1 MNKLLAKKIIMS
13 VFAGAVLFSNSSV
26 WAADIILKPAGS
38 DVGKFEGSY
47 VELKACTD
55 WSYKIWDDIYV
66 VYYKDGCTNNELTFG
81 AGLQG
86 TVLKA
91 EIYGGNTSVGDVKGN
106 KVTINGGAFE
116 YSLYGGA
123 TYEGNVKN
131 NIVNVNNGSL
141 DTICGGGTYDG
152 EAKNNVVNI
161 NGGYIEYACG
171 GYGLGTG
178 SAINNVVNITGGTVE
193 TIEGGESEKEASHNV
208 VNMTGG
214 TVDSIIGGFSSDL
227 ASHNRVNISSGLVT
241 GYISGG
247 RGKVNSTNN
256 SVNISGNAVIN
267 SYSDIHGGYAYEGDS
282 YQNKINISG
291 GTFASNDE
299 KVNIFLEGGYA
310 YAGNAYENVVTI
322 TGGNFELD
330 IEGACAW
337 YGNVYDNTVNIN
349 GGTFAGEICGGYS
362 GHGDVYGNIVNLNGG
377 TFIGNIYGGYAYEGN
392 AYGNI
397 VNISGNAN
405 LKRASLYGSN
415 VADSVGNVLN
425 IGEGW
430 NGSVKTIQNFNRVNI
445 KKEAVVTV
453 TENMTLGNGA
463 ILNLADG
470 STYTD
475 KYAIKGNV
483 NVEADAKVN
492 LQIGNIELK
501 EETYNIA
508 TNYSGALEAWNL
520 DNYLMEAEKWTNDN
534 GFQVAVRVKDATKI
548 AKDIGLSQETASMIT
563 GVIARNESNNP
574 SSNDIAAG
582 KFVENIMNNSTS
594 KEVMRE
600 AINAAEKMAEAGGNS
615 ATAAN
620 IVNNVISATNQ
631 RLSLG
636 GNAQGGSKGGH
647 GVGLLEEDGSAVWA
661 QYVHGKDTV
670 KDMPSTAGASSYTG
684 QFNGIVMGADFKKV
698 GKFQSGI
705 AFNYGEGDT
714 NSFGS
719 SASTSSEYDFWGIG
733 YYGNVRNENINFIF
747 DINYGQTESDITQK
761 SSGGL
766 SEVDSKTKTWAAGVR
781 AEKLYQNDAVQ
792 IVPYAGLRYMTIDT
806 DDYAN
811 VTMGSRYKVN
821 RQNIWLLPLGVSIKE
836 EIVNAN
842 GWRVTPKIDLSYI
855 WAFGD
860 TESSMDVVFGSTEG
874 SKVGYAVMDDGSFL
888 GLVGV
893 EATMEDWTFGVSYS
907 YQKGD
912 HSESKKWFVDAKYSF

>member
-1 MNKLLAKKIIMS
+1 MDKLLVKKVIMS
-13 VFAGAVLFSNSSV
+13 VFAGAMLFGHSSV
-26 WAADIILKPAGS
+26 CAADIILKPAGS
-38 DVGKFEGSY
+38 DVDKFEGSY
-47 VELKACTD
+47 EELKTCAD
-55 WSYKIWDDIYV
+55 WSYKVWDDIYV
-66 VYYKDGCTNNELTFG
+66 VYYKDGCTNNELTFDV
-81 AGLQG
+81 GLQG
-86 TVLKA
+86 TVLTA
-91 EIYGGNTSVGDVKGN
+91 EIYGGYTSVGDVKGN

-131 NIVNVNNGSL
+131 NTVNVNNGSL

-178 SAINNVVNITGGTVE
+178 SASNNVVNITGGTVE

-256 SVNISGNAVIN
+256 SVNISGNAVIESN
-267 SYSDIHGGYAYEGDS
+267 SDIHGGYAYEGDS

-291 GTFASNDE
+291 GTFASKDE
-299 KVNIFLEGGYA
+299 TVNIFLEGGYV
-310 YAGNAYENVVTI
+310 YAGNSYENVVTI
-322 TGGNFELD
+322 NGGNFKLD

-349 GGTFAGEICGGYS
+349 DGTFAGEICGGYS
-362 GHGDVYGNIVNLNGG
+362 GHGDVYGNIVNINGG

-392 AYGNI
+392 AYDNI

-405 LKRASLYGSN
+405 LKGASLYGSN

-430 NGSVKTIQNFNRVNI
+430 NGSVKTIQNFNEINVGKDATITFTKFAN
-445 KKEAVVTV
+445 ECV
-453 TENMTLGNGA
+453 GNQ
-463 ILNLADG
+463 
-470 STYTD
+470 
-475 KYAIKGNV
+475 YAINGSV
-483 NVEADAKVN
+483 NVDTGAKVN
-492 LQIGNIELK
+492 LQIGSIELK
-501 EETYNIA
+501 EAIYNIA
-508 TNYSGALEAWNL
+508 TQYTGALEAWTL

-534 GFQVAVRVKDATKI
+534 GLQVAVRVKDAGKI
-548 AKDIGLSQETASMIT
+548 AEDIGLSQKTARMIAD
-563 GVIARNESNNP
+563 VITKNQSENL
-574 SSNDIAAG
+574 SSADVAAG
-582 KFVENIMNNSTS
+582 KFVENVMNNSTS
-594 KEVMRE
+594 KEVMQE

-620 IVNNVISATNQ
+620 IVNNVTSATNQ

-781 AEKLYQNDAVQ
+781 LEKLYSNDAVQ

-811 VTMGSRYKVN
+811 VTTGARYKVD

-836 EIVNAN
+836 EIVNDN
-842 GWRVTPKIDLSYI
+842 GWVVTPKVDLSYI

-860 TESSMDVVFGSTEG
+860 TESSMDVVFGSTDG
-874 SKVGYAVMDDGSFL
+874 SKVGYTVMDDGSFL

>member
-1 MNKLLAKKIIMS
+1 MDKLLVKKVIMS
-13 VFAGAVLFSNSSV
+13 VFAGAMLFGHSSV
-26 WAADIILKPAGS
+26 CAADIILKPAGS
-38 DVGKFEGSY
+38 DVDKFEGSY
-47 VELKACTD
+47 EELKTCAD

-91 EIYGGNTSVGDVKGN
+91 EIYGGNTSVGDVEGN

-131 NIVNVNNGSL
+131 NAVNVNNGSL
-141 DTICGGGTYDG
+141 DTICGGGSYDG

-178 SAINNVVNITGGTVE
+178 SASNNVVNITGGTVE
-193 TIEGGESEKEASHNV
+193 TIEGGESEKEASHNI

-214 TVDSIIGGFSSDL
+214 TVESIIGGFSLDL
-227 ASHNRVNISSGLVT
+227 ASHNSVNISSGLAT

-256 SVNISGNAVIN
+256 SVNISGDAVIESN
-267 SYSDIHGGYAYEGDS
+267 SDIHGGYAYEGDS

-299 KVNIFLEGGYA
+299 TVNIFLEGGYA
-310 YAGNAYENVVTI
+310 YKGNAYENVVSI
-322 TGGNFELD
+322 NGGNFKLD

-349 GGTFAGEICGGYS
+349 GGTFDGEFCGGYS
-362 GHGDVYGNIVNLNGG
+362 GHGNAYGNIVNINGG

-405 LKRASLYGSN
+405 LMGASLYGSN

-430 NGSVKTIQNFNRVNI
+430 NGSVKTIKNFNEINVGKDATITFTKFAN
-445 KKEAVVTV
+445 ECV
-453 TENMTLGNGA
+453 GNQ
-463 ILNLADG
+463 
-470 STYTD
+470 
-475 KYAIKGNV
+475 YAINGSV
-483 NVEADAKVN
+483 NVDTGAKVN
-492 LQIGNIELK
+492 LQIGSIELK
-501 EETYNIA
+501 EAIYNIA
-508 TNYSGALEAWNL
+508 TQYTGALEAWTL

-534 GFQVAVRVKDATKI
+534 GLQVAVRVKDAGKI
-548 AKDIGLSQETASMIT
+548 AEDIGLSQKTARMIAD
-563 GVIARNESNNP
+563 VITKNQSENL
-574 SSNDIAAG
+574 SSADVAAG
-582 KFVENIMNNSTS
+582 KFVENVMNKSTS
-594 KEVMRE
+594 KEVMQE

-620 IVNNVISATNQ
+620 IVNNVTSATNQ

-670 KDMPSTAGASSYTG
+670 KDMPSTAGTTSYTG
-684 QFNGIVMGADFKKV
+684 QFNGIVMGTDFKKV

-719 SASTSSEYDFWGIG
+719 SASTRSEYDFWGIG

-781 AEKLYQNDAVQ
+781 LEKLYSNDAVQ

-811 VTMGSRYKVN
+811 VTTGARYKVD

-836 EIVNAN
+836 EIVNDN
-842 GWRVTPKIDLSYI
+842 GWVVTPKVDLSYI

-860 TESSMDVVFGSTEG
+860 TESSMDVVFGSTDG
-874 SKVGYAVMDDGSFL
+874 SKVGYTVMDDGSFL

>member
-1 MNKLLAKKIIMS
+1 MDKLLVKKVIMS
-13 VFAGAVLFSNSSV
+13 VFAGAMLFGHSSV
-26 WAADIILKPAGS
+26 CAADIILKPAGS
-38 DVGKFEGSY
+38 DVDKFEGSY
-47 VELKACTD
+47 EELKTCAD

-91 EIYGGNTSVGDVKGN
+91 EIYGGNTSVGDVEGN

-131 NIVNVNNGSL
+131 NAVNVNNGSL
-141 DTICGGGTYDG
+141 DTICGGGSYDG

-178 SAINNVVNITGGTVE
+178 SASNNVVNITGGTVE
-193 TIEGGESEKEASHNV
+193 TIEGGESEKEASHNI

-214 TVDSIIGGFSSDL
+214 TVESIIGGFSLDL
-227 ASHNRVNISSGLVT
+227 ASHNSVNISSGLAT

-256 SVNISGNAVIN
+256 SVNISGDAVIESN
-267 SYSDIHGGYAYEGDS
+267 SDIHGGYAYEGDS

-299 KVNIFLEGGYA
+299 TVNIFLEGGYA
-310 YAGNAYENVVTI
+310 YKGNAYENVVSI
-322 TGGNFELD
+322 NGGNFKLD

-349 GGTFAGEICGGYS
+349 GGTFDGEFCGGYS
-362 GHGDVYGNIVNLNGG
+362 GHGNAYGNIVNINGG

-405 LKRASLYGSN
+405 LMGASLYGSN
-415 VADSVGNVLN
+415 VADSLGNVLN

-430 NGSVKTIQNFNRVNI
+430 NGSVKTIKNFNEINVGKDATITFTKFAN
-445 KKEAVVTV
+445 ECV
-453 TENMTLGNGA
+453 GNQ
-463 ILNLADG
+463 
-470 STYTD
+470 
-475 KYAIKGNV
+475 YAINGSV
-483 NVEADAKVN
+483 NVDTGAKVN
-492 LQIGNIELK
+492 LQIGSIELK
-501 EETYNIA
+501 EAIYNIA
-508 TNYSGALEAWNL
+508 TQYTGALEAWTL

-534 GFQVAVRVKDATKI
+534 GLQVAVRVKDAGKI
-548 AKDIGLSQETASMIT
+548 AEDIGLSQKTARMIAD
-563 GVIARNESNNP
+563 VITKNQSENL
-574 SSNDIAAG
+574 SSADVAAG
-582 KFVENIMNNSTS
+582 KFVENVMNKSTS
-594 KEVMRE
+594 KEVMQE

-620 IVNNVISATNQ
+620 IVNNVTSATNQ

-670 KDMPSTAGASSYTG
+670 KDMPSTAGTTSYTG
-684 QFNGIVMGADFKKV
+684 QFNGIVMGTDFKKV

-719 SASTSSEYDFWGIG
+719 SASTRSEYDFWGIG

-781 AEKLYQNDAVQ
+781 LEKLYSNDAVQ

-811 VTMGSRYKVN
+811 VTMGARYKVD

-836 EIVNAN
+836 EIVNDN
-842 GWRVTPKIDLSYI
+842 GWVVTPKVDLSYI

-860 TESSMDVVFGSTEG
+860 TESSMDVVFGSTDG
-874 SKVGYAVMDDGSFL
+874 SKVGYTVMDDGSFL

>member
-1 MNKLLAKKIIMS
+1 MDKLLVKKVIMS
-13 VFAGAVLFSNSSV
+13 VFAGAMLFGHSSV
-26 WAADIILKPAGS
+26 CAADIILKPAGS
-38 DVGKFEGSY
+38 DVDKFEGSY
-47 VELKACTD
+47 EELKTCAD

-91 EIYGGNTSVGDVKGN
+91 EIYGGNTSVGDVEGN

-131 NIVNVNNGSL
+131 NAVNVNNGSL
-141 DTICGGGTYDG
+141 DTVCGGGSYDG

-178 SAINNVVNITGGTVE
+178 SASNNVVNITGGTVE
-193 TIEGGESEKEASHNV
+193 TIEGGESEKEASHNI

-214 TVDSIIGGFSSDL
+214 TVESIIGGFSLDL
-227 ASHNRVNISSGLVT
+227 ASHNSVNISSGLAT

-256 SVNISGNAVIN
+256 SVNISGDAVIESN
-267 SYSDIHGGYAYEGDS
+267 SDIHGGYAYEGDS

-299 KVNIFLEGGYA
+299 TVNIFLEGGYA
-310 YAGNAYENVVTI
+310 YKGNAYENVVSI
-322 TGGNFELD
+322 NGGNFKLD

-349 GGTFAGEICGGYS
+349 GGTFDGEFCGGYS
-362 GHGDVYGNIVNLNGG
+362 GHGNAYGNIVNINGG

-405 LKRASLYGSN
+405 LMGASLYGSN
-415 VADSVGNVLN
+415 VADSLGNVLN

-430 NGSVKTIQNFNRVNI
+430 NGSVKTIKNFNEINVGKDATITFTKFAN
-445 KKEAVVTV
+445 ECV
-453 TENMTLGNGA
+453 GNQ
-463 ILNLADG
+463 
-470 STYTD
+470 
-475 KYAIKGNV
+475 YAINGSV
-483 NVEADAKVN
+483 NVDTGAKVN
-492 LQIGNIELK
+492 LQIGSIELK
-501 EETYNIA
+501 EAIYNIA
-508 TNYSGALEAWNL
+508 TQYTGALEAWTL

-534 GFQVAVRVKDATKI
+534 GLQVAVRVKDAGKI
-548 AKDIGLSQETASMIT
+548 AEDIGLSQKTARMIAD
-563 GVIARNESNNP
+563 VITKNQSENL
-574 SSNDIAAG
+574 SSADVAAG
-582 KFVENIMNNSTS
+582 KFVENVMNKSTS
-594 KEVMRE
+594 KEVMQE

-620 IVNNVISATNQ
+620 IVNNVTSATNQ

-670 KDMPSTAGASSYTG
+670 KDMPSTAGTTSYTG
-684 QFNGIVMGADFKKV
+684 QFNGIVMGTDFKKV

-719 SASTSSEYDFWGIG
+719 SASTRSEYDFWGIG

-781 AEKLYQNDAVQ
+781 LEKLYSNDAVQ

-811 VTMGSRYKVN
+811 VTTGARYKVD

-836 EIVNAN
+836 EIVNDN
-842 GWRVTPKIDLSYI
+842 GWVVTPKVDLSYI

-860 TESSMDVVFGSTEG
+860 TESSMDVVFGSTDG
-874 SKVGYAVMDDGSFL
+874 SKVGYTVMDDGSFL

>member
-1 MNKLLAKKIIMS
+1 MDKLLVKKVIMS
-13 VFAGAVLFSNSSV
+13 VFAGAMLFGHSSV
-26 WAADIILKPAGS
+26 CAADIILKPAGS
-38 DVGKFEGSY
+38 DVDKFEGSY
-47 VELKACTD
+47 EELKTCAD

-91 EIYGGNTSVGDVKGN
+91 EIYGGNTSVGDVEGN

-131 NIVNVNNGSL
+131 NAVNVNNGSL
-141 DTICGGGTYDG
+141 DTICGGGSYDG

-178 SAINNVVNITGGTVE
+178 SASNNVVNITGGTVE
-193 TIEGGESEKEASHNV
+193 TIEGGESEKEASHNI

-214 TVDSIIGGFSSDL
+214 TVESIIGGFSLDL
-227 ASHNRVNISSGLVT
+227 ASHNSVNISSGLAT

-256 SVNISGNAVIN
+256 SVNISGDAVIESN
-267 SYSDIHGGYAYEGDS
+267 SDIHGGYAYEGDS

-299 KVNIFLEGGYA
+299 TVNIFLEGGYA
-310 YAGNAYENVVTI
+310 YKGNAYENVVSI
-322 TGGNFELD
+322 NGGNFKLD

-349 GGTFAGEICGGYS
+349 GGTFDGEFCGGYS
-362 GHGDVYGNIVNLNGG
+362 GHGNAYGNIVNINGG

-405 LKRASLYGSN
+405 LMGASLYGSN
-415 VADSVGNVLN
+415 VADSLGNVLN

-430 NGSVKTIQNFNRVNI
+430 NGSVKTIKNFNEINVGKDATITFTKFAN
-445 KKEAVVTV
+445 ECV
-453 TENMTLGNGA
+453 GNQ
-463 ILNLADG
+463 
-470 STYTD
+470 
-475 KYAIKGNV
+475 YAINGSV
-483 NVEADAKVN
+483 NVDTGAKVN
-492 LQIGNIELK
+492 LQIGSIELK
-501 EETYNIA
+501 EAIYNIA
-508 TNYSGALEAWNL
+508 TQYTGALEAWTL

-534 GFQVAVRVKDATKI
+534 GLQVAVRVKDAGKI
-548 AKDIGLSQETASMIT
+548 AEDIGLSQKTARMIAD
-563 GVIARNESNNP
+563 VITKNQSENL
-574 SSNDIAAG
+574 SSADVAAG
-582 KFVENIMNNSTS
+582 KFVENVMNKSTS
-594 KEVMRE
+594 KEVMQE

-620 IVNNVISATNQ
+620 IVNNVTSATNQ

-670 KDMPSTAGASSYTG
+670 KDMPSTAGTTSYTG
-684 QFNGIVMGADFKKV
+684 QFNGIVMGTDFKKV

-719 SASTSSEYDFWGIG
+719 SASTRSEYDFWGIG

-781 AEKLYQNDAVQ
+781 LEKLYSNDAVQ

-811 VTMGSRYKVN
+811 VTTGARYKVD

-836 EIVNAN
+836 EIVNDN
-842 GWRVTPKIDLSYI
+842 GWVVTPKVDLSYI

-860 TESSMDVVFGSTEG
+860 TESSMDVVFGSTDG
-874 SKVGYAVMDDGSFL
+874 SKVGYTVMDDGSFL

>member
-1 MNKLLAKKIIMS
+1 MDKLLVKKVIMS
-13 VFAGAVLFSNSSV
+13 VFAGAMLFGHSSV
-26 WAADIILKPAGS
+26 CAADIILKPAGS
-38 DVGKFEGSY
+38 DVDKFEGSY
-47 VELKACTD
+47 EELKTCAD
-55 WSYKIWDDIYV
+55 WSYKVWDDIYV
-66 VYYKDGCTNNELTFG
+66 VYYKDGCTNNELTFDV
-81 AGLQG
+81 GLQG
-86 TVLKA
+86 TVLTA
-91 EIYGGNTSVGDVKGN
+91 EIYGGYTSVGDVKGN

-131 NIVNVNNGSL
+131 NTVNVNNGSL
-141 DTICGGGTYDG
+141 DTICGGGTDDG

-178 SAINNVVNITGGTVE
+178 SASNNVVNITGGTVE

-256 SVNISGNAVIN
+256 SVNISGNAVIESN
-267 SYSDIHGGYAYEGDS
+267 SDIHGGYAYEGDS

-291 GTFASNDE
+291 GTFASKDE
-299 KVNIFLEGGYA
+299 TVNIFLEGGYV
-310 YAGNAYENVVTI
+310 YAGNSYENVVTI
-322 TGGNFELD
+322 NGGNFKLD

-349 GGTFAGEICGGYS
+349 DGTFAGEICGGYS
-362 GHGDVYGNIVNLNGG
+362 GHGDVYGNIVNINGG

-392 AYGNI
+392 AYDNI
-397 VNISGNAN
+397 VNIGGNAN
-405 LKRASLYGSN
+405 LNGASLYGSN
-415 VADSVGNVLN
+415 VADSFGNVLN

-430 NGSVKTIQNFNRVNI
+430 NGSVKTIQNFNEINVGKDATITFTKFAN
-445 KKEAVVTV
+445 ECV
-453 TENMTLGNGA
+453 GNQ
-463 ILNLADG
+463 
-470 STYTD
+470 
-475 KYAIKGNV
+475 YAINGSV
-483 NVEADAKVN
+483 NVDTGAKVN
-492 LQIGNIELK
+492 LQIGSIELK
-501 EETYNIA
+501 EAIYNIA
-508 TNYSGALEAWNL
+508 TQYTGALEAWTL

-534 GFQVAVRVKDATKI
+534 GLQVAVRVKDAGKI
-548 AKDIGLSQETASMIT
+548 AEDIGLSQKTARMIAD
-563 GVIARNESNNP
+563 VITKNQSENL
-574 SSNDIAAG
+574 SSADVAAG
-582 KFVENIMNNSTS
+582 KFVENVMNNSTS
-594 KEVMRE
+594 KEVMQE

-620 IVNNVISATNQ
+620 IVNNVTSATNQ

-781 AEKLYQNDAVQ
+781 LEKLYSNDAVQ

-811 VTMGSRYKVN
+811 VTTGARYKVD

-836 EIVNAN
+836 EIVNDN
-842 GWRVTPKIDLSYI
+842 GWVVTPKVDLSYI

-860 TESSMDVVFGSTEG
+860 TESSMDVVFGSTDG
-874 SKVGYAVMDDGSFL
+874 SKVGYTVMDDGSFL

>member
-47 VELKACTD
+47 EELKACTD
-55 WSYKIWDDIYV
+55 WSYKVWDDIYV

-116 YSLYGGA
+116 YFLYGGA

-131 NIVNVNNGSL
+131 NTVNVNNGSL

-227 ASHNRVNISSGLVT
+227 VSHNSVNISSGLVT

-256 SVNISGNAVIN
+256 SVNISGDAVIN
-267 SYSDIHGGYAYEGDS
+267 SNGDIHGGYAGEGDS

-299 KVNIFLEGGYA
+299 TVNIFLEGGYA
-310 YAGNAYENVVTI
+310 YKGNAYENVVSI
-322 TGGNFELD
+322 NGGNFKLD

-349 GGTFAGEICGGYS
+349 GGTFDGEICGGYS
-362 GHGDVYGNIVNLNGG
+362 GHGNVYGNIVNINGG

-405 LKRASLYGSN
+405 LNGASLYGSN
-415 VADSVGNVLN
+415 VVDSFGNVLN

-430 NGSVKTIQNFNRVNI
+430 NGSVKTIKNFNEINVGKDATITFTKFAN
-445 KKEAVVTV
+445 ECV
-453 TENMTLGNGA
+453 GNQ
-463 ILNLADG
+463 
-470 STYTD
+470 
-475 KYAIKGNV
+475 YAINGSV
-483 NVEADAKVN
+483 NVDTGAKVN
-492 LQIGNIELK
+492 LQIGSIELK
-501 EETYNIA
+501 EAIYNIA
-508 TNYSGALEAWNL
+508 TQYTGALEAWTL

-534 GFQVAVRVKDATKI
+534 GLQVAVRVKDAGKI
-548 AKDIGLSQETASMIT
+548 AEDIGLSQKTARMIAD
-563 GVIARNESNNP
+563 VITKNQSENL
-574 SSNDIAAG
+574 SSADVAAG
-582 KFVENIMNNSTS
+582 KFVENVMNNSTS
-594 KEVMRE
+594 KEVMQE

-620 IVNNVISATNQ
+620 IVNNVTSVTNQ

-719 SASTSSEYDFWGIG
+719 SASTSSECDFWGIG

-766 SEVDSKTKTWAAGVR
+766 SEVDSKTKTWAVGVR
-781 AEKLYQNDAVQ
+781 LEKLYSNDVVQ

-811 VTMGSRYKVN
+811 VTTGARYKVD

-836 EIVNAN
+836 EIVNDN
-842 GWRVTPKIDLSYI
+842 GWVVTPKVDLSYI

-860 TESSMDVVFGSTEG
+860 TESSMDVVFGSTDG
-874 SKVGYAVMDDGSFL
+874 SKVGYTVMDDGSFL

>member
-1 MNKLLAKKIIMS
+1 MDKLLVKKVIMS
-13 VFAGAVLFSNSSV
+13 VFAGAMLFGHSSV
-26 WAADIILKPAGS
+26 CAADIILKPAGS
-38 DVGKFEGSY
+38 DVDKFEGSY
-47 VELKACTD
+47 EELKTCAD

-131 NIVNVNNGSL
+131 NAVNVNNGSL
-141 DTICGGGTYDG
+141 DTICGGGSYDG

-178 SAINNVVNITGGTVE
+178 SASNNVVNITGGTVE
-193 TIEGGESEKEASHNV
+193 TIEGGESEKEASHNI

-227 ASHNRVNISSGLVT
+227 VSHNRVNISSGLVT

-256 SVNISGNAVIN
+256 SVNISGDAVIESN
-267 SYSDIHGGYAYEGDS
+267 SDIHGGYAYEGDS

-299 KVNIFLEGGYA
+299 TVNIFLEGGYA

-349 GGTFAGEICGGYS
+349 GGTFAGEICGGCS
-362 GHGDVYGNIVNLNGG
+362 GHGNAYGNIVNINGG

-405 LKRASLYGSN
+405 LKGASLYGSN

-430 NGSVKTIQNFNRVNI
+430 NGSVKTIKNFNEINVGKDATITFTKFAN
-445 KKEAVVTV
+445 ECV
-453 TENMTLGNGA
+453 GNQ
-463 ILNLADG
+463 
-470 STYTD
+470 
-475 KYAIKGNV
+475 YAINGSV
-483 NVEADAKVN
+483 NVDTGAKVN
-492 LQIGNIELK
+492 LQIGSIELK
-501 EETYNIA
+501 EAIYNIA
-508 TNYSGALEAWNL
+508 TQYTGALEAWTL

-534 GFQVAVRVKDATKI
+534 GLQVAVRVKDAGKI
-548 AKDIGLSQETASMIT
+548 AEDIGLSQKTARMIAD
-563 GVIARNESNNP
+563 VITKNQSENL
-574 SSNDIAAG
+574 SSADVAAG
-582 KFVENIMNNSTS
+582 KFVENVMNNSTS
-594 KEVMRE
+594 KEVMQE

-620 IVNNVISATNQ
+620 IVNNVTSATNQ

-670 KDMPSTAGASSYTG
+670 KDMPSTAGTTSYTG
-684 QFNGIVMGADFKKV
+684 QFNGIVMGTDFKKV

-719 SASTSSEYDFWGIG
+719 SASTRSEYDFWGIG

-781 AEKLYQNDAVQ
+781 LEKLYSNDAVQ

-811 VTMGSRYKVN
+811 VTTGARYKVD

-836 EIVNAN
+836 EIVNDN
-842 GWRVTPKIDLSYI
+842 GWVVTPKVDLSYI

-860 TESSMDVVFGSTEG
+860 TESSMDVVFGSTDG
-874 SKVGYAVMDDGSFL
+874 SKVGYTVMDDGSFL

>member
-1 MNKLLAKKIIMS
+1 M
-13 VFAGAVLFSNSSV
+13 
-26 WAADIILKPAGS
+26 
-38 DVGKFEGSY
+38 
-47 VELKACTD
+47 
-55 WSYKIWDDIYV
+55 
-66 VYYKDGCTNNELTFG
+66 
-81 AGLQG
+81 
-86 TVLKA
+86 KA

-116 YSLYGGA
+116 YFLYGGA

-131 NIVNVNNGSL
+131 NTVNVNNGSL

-227 ASHNRVNISSGLVT
+227 VSHNSVNISSGLVT

-256 SVNISGNAVIN
+256 SVNISGDAVIN
-267 SYSDIHGGYAYEGDS
+267 SNGDIHGGYAGEGDS

-299 KVNIFLEGGYA
+299 TVNIFLEGGYA
-310 YAGNAYENVVTI
+310 YKGNAYENVVSI
-322 TGGNFELD
+322 NGGNFKLD

-349 GGTFAGEICGGYS
+349 GGTFDGEICGGYS
-362 GHGDVYGNIVNLNGG
+362 GHGNVYGNIVNINGG

-405 LKRASLYGSN
+405 LNGASLYGSN
-415 VADSVGNVLN
+415 VVDSFGNVLN

-430 NGSVKTIQNFNRVNI
+430 NGSVKTIKNFNEINVGKDATITFTKFAN
-445 KKEAVVTV
+445 ECV
-453 TENMTLGNGA
+453 GNQ
-463 ILNLADG
+463 
-470 STYTD
+470 
-475 KYAIKGNV
+475 YAINGSV
-483 NVEADAKVN
+483 NVDTGAKVN
-492 LQIGNIELK
+492 LQIGSIELK
-501 EETYNIA
+501 EAIYNIA
-508 TNYSGALEAWNL
+508 TQYTGALEAWTL

-534 GFQVAVRVKDATKI
+534 GLQVAVRVKDAGKI
-548 AKDIGLSQETASMIT
+548 AEDIGLSQKTARMIAD
-563 GVIARNESNNP
+563 VITKNQSENL
-574 SSNDIAAG
+574 SSADVAAG
-582 KFVENIMNNSTS
+582 KFVENVMNNSTS
-594 KEVMRE
+594 KEVMQE

-620 IVNNVISATNQ
+620 IVNNVTSVTNQ

-766 SEVDSKTKTWAAGVR
+766 SEVDSKTKTWAVGVR
-781 AEKLYQNDAVQ
+781 LEKLYSNDVVQ

-811 VTMGSRYKVN
+811 VTTGARYKVD

-836 EIVNAN
+836 EIVNDN
-842 GWRVTPKIDLSYI
+842 GWVVTPKVDLSYI

-860 TESSMDVVFGSTEG
+860 TESSMDVVFGSTDG
-874 SKVGYAVMDDGSFL
+874 SKVGYTVMDDGSFL

>member
-47 VELKACTD
+47 EELKACTD
-55 WSYKIWDDIYV
+55 WSYKVWDDIYV
-66 VYYKDGCTNNELTFG
+66 VYYKDGCTNNEFTFG

-116 YSLYGGA
+116 YFLYGGA

-131 NIVNVNNGSL
+131 NTVNVNNGSL

-227 ASHNRVNISSGLVT
+227 VSHNSVNISSGLVT

-256 SVNISGNAVIN
+256 SVNISGDAVIN
-267 SYSDIHGGYAYEGDS
+267 SNGDIHGGYAGEGDS

-299 KVNIFLEGGYA
+299 TVNIFLEGGYA
-310 YAGNAYENVVTI
+310 YKGNAYENVVSI
-322 TGGNFELD
+322 NGGNFKLD

-337 YGNVYDNTVNIN
+337 YGNVYDNTVNI
-349 GGTFAGEICGGYS
+349 
-362 GHGDVYGNIVNLNGG
+362 NGG

-405 LKRASLYGSN
+405 LNGASLYGSN
-415 VADSVGNVLN
+415 VVDSFGNVLN

-430 NGSVKTIQNFNRVNI
+430 NGSVKTIKNFNEINVGKDATITFTKFAN
-445 KKEAVVTV
+445 ECV
-453 TENMTLGNGA
+453 GNQ
-463 ILNLADG
+463 
-470 STYTD
+470 
-475 KYAIKGNV
+475 YAINGSV
-483 NVEADAKVN
+483 NVDTGAKVN
-492 LQIGNIELK
+492 LQIGSIELK
-501 EETYNIA
+501 EAIYNIA
-508 TNYSGALEAWNL
+508 TQYTGALEAWTL

-534 GFQVAVRVKDATKI
+534 GLQVAVRVKDAGKI
-548 AKDIGLSQETASMIT
+548 AEDIGLSQKTARMIAD
-563 GVIARNESNNP
+563 VITKNQSENL
-574 SSNDIAAG
+574 SSADVAAG
-582 KFVENIMNNSTS
+582 KFVENVMNNSTS
-594 KEVMRE
+594 KEVMQE

-620 IVNNVISATNQ
+620 IVNNVTSVTNQ

-766 SEVDSKTKTWAAGVR
+766 SEVDSKTKTWAVGVR
-781 AEKLYQNDAVQ
+781 LEKLYSNDVVQ

-811 VTMGSRYKVN
+811 VTTGARYKVD

-836 EIVNAN
+836 EIVNDN
-842 GWRVTPKIDLSYI
+842 GWVVTPKVDLSYI

-860 TESSMDVVFGSTEG
+860 TESSMDVVFGSTDG
-874 SKVGYAVMDDGSFL
+874 SKVGYTVMDDGSFL

>member
-1 MNKLLAKKIIMS
+1 MNKQLVKKIIMS
-13 VFAGAVLFSNSSV
+13 VFAGAMLFSNSSV

-38 DVGKFEGSY
+38 DIGKFEGTY
-47 VELKACTD
+47 EELKACTD
-55 WSYKIWDDIYV
+55 WSYKVWDDIYV

-116 YSLYGGA
+116 YFLCGGA

-131 NIVNVNNGSL
+131 NAVNVNNGSL
-141 DTICGGGTYDG
+141 DTICGGGTDDG

-193 TIEGGESEKEASHNV
+193 TIEGGESEKEASHNI

-227 ASHNRVNISSGLVT
+227 VSHNRVNISSGLVT

-256 SVNISGNAVIN
+256 SVNISGDAVIESN
-267 SYSDIHGGYAYEGDS
+267 SDIHGGYAYEGDS

-322 TGGNFELD
+322 TGGNFKLD

-349 GGTFAGEICGGYS
+349 GGTLAGEICGGCS
-362 GHGDVYGNIVNLNGG
+362 GHGNAYGNIVNINGG

-392 AYGNI
+392 AYDNI

-405 LKRASLYGSN
+405 LKGASLYGSN

-430 NGSVKTIQNFNRVNI
+430 NGSVKTIQNFNEINVGKDATITFTKFAN
-445 KKEAVVTV
+445 ECV
-453 TENMTLGNGA
+453 GNQ
-463 ILNLADG
+463 
-470 STYTD
+470 
-475 KYAIKGNV
+475 YAINGSV
-483 NVEADAKVN
+483 NVDTGAKVN
-492 LQIGNIELK
+492 LQIGSIELK
-501 EETYNIA
+501 EAIYNIA
-508 TNYSGALEAWNL
+508 TQYTGALEAWTL

-534 GFQVAVRVKDATKI
+534 GLQVAVRVKDAGKI
-548 AKDIGLSQETASMIT
+548 AEDIGLSQKTARMIAD
-563 GVIARNESNNP
+563 VITKNQSENL
-574 SSNDIAAG
+574 SSADVAAG
-582 KFVENIMNNSTS
+582 KFVENVMNNSTS
-594 KEVMRE
+594 KEVMQE

-620 IVNNVISATNQ
+620 IVNNVTSATNQ

-781 AEKLYQNDAVQ
+781 LEKLYSNDAVQ

-811 VTMGSRYKVN
+811 VTTGARYKVD

-836 EIVNAN
+836 EIVNDN
-842 GWRVTPKIDLSYI
+842 GWVVTPKVDLSYI

-860 TESSMDVVFGSTEG
+860 TESSMDVVFGSTDG
-874 SKVGYAVMDDGSFL
+874 SKVGYTVMDDGSFL

-893 EATMEDWTFGVSYS
+893 EASMEDWTFGVSYS

>member
-1 MNKLLAKKIIMS
+1 M
-13 VFAGAVLFSNSSV
+13 
-26 WAADIILKPAGS
+26 
-38 DVGKFEGSY
+38 
-47 VELKACTD
+47 
-55 WSYKIWDDIYV
+55 
-66 VYYKDGCTNNELTFG
+66 
-81 AGLQG
+81 
-86 TVLKA
+86 
-91 EIYGGNTSVGDVKGN
+91 
-106 KVTINGGAFE
+106 
-116 YSLYGGA
+116 
-123 TYEGNVKN
+123 
-131 NIVNVNNGSL
+131 
-141 DTICGGGTYDG
+141 
-152 EAKNNVVNI
+152 
-161 NGGYIEYACG
+161 
-171 GYGLGTG
+171 
-178 SAINNVVNITGGTVE
+178 
-193 TIEGGESEKEASHNV
+193 
-208 VNMTGG
+208 
-214 TVDSIIGGFSSDL
+214 
-227 ASHNRVNISSGLVT
+227 
-241 GYISGG
+241 
-247 RGKVNSTNN
+247 
-256 SVNISGNAVIN
+256 
-267 SYSDIHGGYAYEGDS
+267 
-282 YQNKINISG
+282 
-291 GTFASNDE
+291 
-299 KVNIFLEGGYA
+299 
-310 YAGNAYENVVTI
+310 
-322 TGGNFELD
+322 D

-349 GGTFAGEICGGYS
+349 GGTFDGEFCGGYS
-362 GHGDVYGNIVNLNGG
+362 GHGNAYGNIVNINGG

-405 LKRASLYGSN
+405 LKGASLYGSN

-430 NGSVKTIQNFNRVNI
+430 NGSVKTIKNFNEINVGKDATITFTKFAN
-445 KKEAVVTV
+445 ECV
-453 TENMTLGNGA
+453 GNQ
-463 ILNLADG
+463 
-470 STYTD
+470 
-475 KYAIKGNV
+475 YAINGSV
-483 NVEADAKVN
+483 NVDTGAKVN
-492 LQIGNIELK
+492 LQIGSIELK
-501 EETYNIA
+501 EAIYNIA
-508 TNYSGALEAWNL
+508 TQYTGALEAWTL

-534 GFQVAVRVKDATKI
+534 GLQVAVRVKDAGKI
-548 AKDIGLSQETASMIT
+548 AEDIGLSQKTARMIAD
-563 GVIARNESNNP
+563 VITKNQSENL
-574 SSNDIAAG
+574 SSADVAAG
-582 KFVENIMNNSTS
+582 KFVENVMNKSTS
-594 KEVMRE
+594 KEVMQE

-620 IVNNVISATNQ
+620 IVNNVTSATNQ

-670 KDMPSTAGASSYTG
+670 KDMPSTAGTTSYTG
-684 QFNGIVMGADFKKV
+684 QFNGIVMGTDFKKV

-719 SASTSSEYDFWGIG
+719 SASTRSEYDFWGIG

-781 AEKLYQNDAVQ
+781 LEKLYSNDAVQ

-811 VTMGSRYKVN
+811 VTTGARYKVD

-836 EIVNAN
+836 EIVNDN
-842 GWRVTPKIDLSYI
+842 GWVVTPKVDLSYI

-860 TESSMDVVFGSTEG
+860 TESSMDVVFGSTDG
-874 SKVGYAVMDDGSFL
+874 SKVGYTVMDDGSFL

>member
-47 VELKACTD
+47 EELKACTD
-55 WSYKIWDDIYV
+55 WSYKVWDDIYV

-116 YSLYGGA
+116 YFLYGGA

-131 NIVNVNNGSL
+131 NTVNVNNGSL

-227 ASHNRVNISSGLVT
+227 VSHNSVNISSGLVT

-256 SVNISGNAVIN
+256 SVNISGDAVIN
-267 SYSDIHGGYAYEGDS
+267 SNGDIHGGYAGEGDS

-299 KVNIFLEGGYA
+299 TVNIFLEGGYA
-310 YAGNAYENVVTI
+310 YKGNAYENVVSI
-322 TGGNFELD
+322 NGGNFKLD

-337 YGNVYDNTVNIN
+337 YGNVYDNTVNIK
-349 GGTFAGEICGGYS
+349 GGPFDGEICGGYS
-362 GHGDVYGNIVNLNGG
+362 GHGNVYGNIVNINGG

-405 LKRASLYGSN
+405 LNGASLYGSN
-415 VADSVGNVLN
+415 VVDSFGNVLN

-430 NGSVKTIQNFNRVNI
+430 NGSVKTIKNFNEINVGKDATITFTKFAN
-445 KKEAVVTV
+445 ECV
-453 TENMTLGNGA
+453 GNQ
-463 ILNLADG
+463 
-470 STYTD
+470 
-475 KYAIKGNV
+475 YAINGSV
-483 NVEADAKVN
+483 NVDTGAKVN
-492 LQIGNIELK
+492 LQIGSIELK
-501 EETYNIA
+501 EAIYNIA
-508 TNYSGALEAWNL
+508 TQYTGALEAWTL

-534 GFQVAVRVKDATKI
+534 GLQVAVRVKDAGKI
-548 AKDIGLSQETASMIT
+548 AEDIGLSQKTARMIAD
-563 GVIARNESNNP
+563 VITKNQSENL
-574 SSNDIAAG
+574 SSADVAAG
-582 KFVENIMNNSTS
+582 KFVENVMNNSTS
-594 KEVMRE
+594 KEVMQE

-620 IVNNVISATNQ
+620 IVNNVTSVTNQ

-714 NSFGS
+714 NRLGS

-766 SEVDSKTKTWAAGVR
+766 SEVDSKTKTWAVGVR
-781 AEKLYQNDAVQ
+781 LEKLYSNDVVQ

-811 VTMGSRYKVN
+811 VTTGARYKVD

-836 EIVNAN
+836 EIVNDN
-842 GWRVTPKIDLSYI
+842 GWVVTPKVDLSYI

-860 TESSMDVVFGSTEG
+860 TESSMDVVFGSTDG
-874 SKVGYAVMDDGSFL
+874 SKVGYTVMDDGSFL

>member
-1 MNKLLAKKIIMS
+1 MNKQLVKKIIMS
-13 VFAGAVLFSNSSV
+13 VFAGAMLFSNSSV

-38 DVGKFEGSY
+38 DIGKFEGSY
-47 VELKACTD
+47 EELKACTD

-131 NIVNVNNGSL
+131 NTVNVNNGSL

-161 NGGYIEYACG
+161 NGGCIEYACG

-193 TIEGGESEKEASHNV
+193 TIEGGESEKEASHNI

-227 ASHNRVNISSGLVT
+227 VSHNRVNISSGLVT

-256 SVNISGNAVIN
+256 SVNISGDAVIN
-267 SYSDIHGGYAYEGDS
+267 SNGDIHGGYVGEGDS

-299 KVNIFLEGGYA
+299 TVNIFLEGGYA
-310 YAGNAYENVVTI
+310 YKGNAYENVVSI
-322 TGGNFELD
+322 NGGNFKLD

-349 GGTFAGEICGGYS
+349 GGTFDGEICGGYS
-362 GHGDVYGNIVNLNGG
+362 GHGNVYGNIVNINGG

-392 AYGNI
+392 AYDNI

-405 LKRASLYGSN
+405 LEEASLYGSN
-415 VADSVGNVLN
+415 VADSFGNVLN

-430 NGSVKTIQNFNRVNI
+430 NGSVKTIKNFNEINVGKDATITFTKFAN
-445 KKEAVVTV
+445 ECV
-453 TENMTLGNGA
+453 GNQ
-463 ILNLADG
+463 
-470 STYTD
+470 
-475 KYAIKGNV
+475 YAINGSV
-483 NVEADAKVN
+483 NVDTGAKVN
-492 LQIGNIELK
+492 LQIGSIELK
-501 EETYNIA
+501 EAIYNIA
-508 TNYSGALEAWNL
+508 TQYTGALEAWTL

-534 GFQVAVRVKDATKI
+534 GLQVAVRVKDAGKI
-548 AKDIGLSQETASMIT
+548 AEDIGLSQKTARMIAD
-563 GVIARNESNNP
+563 VITKNQSENL
-574 SSNDIAAG
+574 SSADVAAG
-582 KFVENIMNNSTS
+582 KFVENVMNNSTS
-594 KEVMRE
+594 KEVMQE

-620 IVNNVISATNQ
+620 IVNNVTSATNQ

-781 AEKLYQNDAVQ
+781 LEKLYSNDAVQ

-811 VTMGSRYKVN
+811 VTTGARYKVD

-836 EIVNAN
+836 EIVNDN
-842 GWRVTPKIDLSYI
+842 GWVVTPKVDLSYI

-860 TESSMDVVFGSTEG
+860 TESSMDVVFGSTDG
-874 SKVGYAVMDDGSFL
+874 SKVGYTVMDDGSFL

>member
-1 MNKLLAKKIIMS
+1 MDKLLVKKVIMS
-13 VFAGAVLFSNSSV
+13 VFAGAMLFGHSSV
-26 WAADIILKPAGS
+26 CAADIILKPAGS
-38 DVGKFEGSY
+38 DIGKFEGTY
-47 VELKACTD
+47 EELKACTD

-116 YSLYGGA
+116 YFLYGGA

-131 NIVNVNNGSL
+131 NAVNVNNGSL
-141 DTICGGGTYDG
+141 DTICGGGSYDG

-178 SAINNVVNITGGTVE
+178 SASNNVVNITGGTVE
-193 TIEGGESEKEASHNV
+193 TIEGGESEKEASHNI

-214 TVDSIIGGFSSDL
+214 TVESIIGGFSLDL
-227 ASHNRVNISSGLVT
+227 ASHNSVNISSGLAT

-256 SVNISGNAVIN
+256 SVNISGDAVIESN
-267 SYSDIHGGYAYEGDS
+267 SDIHGGYAYEGDS

-299 KVNIFLEGGYA
+299 TVNIFLEGGYA
-310 YAGNAYENVVTI
+310 YKGNAYENVVSI
-322 TGGNFELD
+322 NGGNFKLD

-349 GGTFAGEICGGYS
+349 GGTFDGEFCGGYS
-362 GHGDVYGNIVNLNGG
+362 GHGNAYGNIVNINGG

-405 LKRASLYGSN
+405 LMGASLYGSN

-430 NGSVKTIQNFNRVNI
+430 NGSVKTIKNFNEINVGKDATITFTKFAN
-445 KKEAVVTV
+445 ECV
-453 TENMTLGNGA
+453 GNQ
-463 ILNLADG
+463 
-470 STYTD
+470 
-475 KYAIKGNV
+475 YAINGSV
-483 NVEADAKVN
+483 NVDTGAKVN
-492 LQIGNIELK
+492 LQIGSIELK
-501 EETYNIA
+501 EAIYNIA
-508 TNYSGALEAWNL
+508 TQYTGALEAWTL

-534 GFQVAVRVKDATKI
+534 GLQVAVRVKDAGKI
-548 AKDIGLSQETASMIT
+548 AEDIGLSQKTARMIAD
-563 GVIARNESNNP
+563 VITKNQSENL
-574 SSNDIAAG
+574 SSADVAAG
-582 KFVENIMNNSTS
+582 KFVENVMNKSTS
-594 KEVMRE
+594 KEVMQE

-620 IVNNVISATNQ
+620 IVNNVTSATNQ

-670 KDMPSTAGASSYTG
+670 KDMPSTAGTTSYTG
-684 QFNGIVMGADFKKV
+684 QFNGIVMGTDFKKV

-719 SASTSSEYDFWGIG
+719 SASTRSEYDFWGIG

-781 AEKLYQNDAVQ
+781 LEKLYSNDAVQ

-811 VTMGSRYKVN
+811 VTMGARYKVD

-836 EIVNAN
+836 EIVNDN
-842 GWRVTPKIDLSYI
+842 GWVVTPKVDLSYI

-860 TESSMDVVFGSTEG
+860 TESSMDVVFGSTDG
-874 SKVGYAVMDDGSFL
+874 SKVGYTVMDDGSFL

>member
-1 MNKLLAKKIIMS
+1 MDKLLVKKVIMS
-13 VFAGAVLFSNSSV
+13 VFAGAMLFGHSSV
-26 WAADIILKPAGS
+26 CAADIILKPAGS
-38 DVGKFEGSY
+38 DVDKFEGSY
-47 VELKACTD
+47 EELKTCAD

-91 EIYGGNTSVGDVKGN
+91 EIYGGNTSVGDVEGN

-131 NIVNVNNGSL
+131 NAVNVNNGSL
-141 DTICGGGTYDG
+141 DTICGGGSYDG

-178 SAINNVVNITGGTVE
+178 SASNNVVNITGGTVE
-193 TIEGGESEKEASHNV
+193 TIEGGESEKEASHNI

-214 TVDSIIGGFSSDL
+214 TVESIIGGFSLDL
-227 ASHNRVNISSGLVT
+227 ASHNSVNISSGLAT

-256 SVNISGNAVIN
+256 SVNISGDAVIESN
-267 SYSDIHGGYAYEGDS
+267 SDIHGGYAYEGDS

-299 KVNIFLEGGYA
+299 TVNIFLEGGYA
-310 YAGNAYENVVTI
+310 YKGNAYENVVSI
-322 TGGNFELD
+322 NGGNFKLD

-349 GGTFAGEICGGYS
+349 GGTFDGEFCGGYS
-362 GHGDVYGNIVNLNGG
+362 GHGNAYGNIVNINGG

-405 LKRASLYGSN
+405 LMGASLYGSN
-415 VADSVGNVLN
+415 VADSLGNVLN

-430 NGSVKTIQNFNRVNI
+430 NGSVKTIKNFNEINVGKDATITFTKFAN
-445 KKEAVVTV
+445 ECV
-453 TENMTLGNGA
+453 GNQ
-463 ILNLADG
+463 
-470 STYTD
+470 
-475 KYAIKGNV
+475 YAINGSV
-483 NVEADAKVN
+483 NVDTGAKVN
-492 LQIGNIELK
+492 LQIGSIELK
-501 EETYNIA
+501 EAIYNIA
-508 TNYSGALEAWNL
+508 TQYTGALEAWTL

-534 GFQVAVRVKDATKI
+534 GLQVAVRVKDAGKI
-548 AKDIGLSQETASMIT
+548 AEDIGLSQKTARMIAD
-563 GVIARNESNNP
+563 VITKNQSENL
-574 SSNDIAAG
+574 SSADVAAG
-582 KFVENIMNNSTS
+582 KFVENVMNKSTS
-594 KEVMRE
+594 KEVMQE

-620 IVNNVISATNQ
+620 IVNNVTSATNQ

-719 SASTSSEYDFWGIG
+719 SASTRSEYDFWGIG

-781 AEKLYQNDAVQ
+781 LEKLYSNDAVQ

-811 VTMGSRYKVN
+811 VTMGARYKVD

-836 EIVNAN
+836 EIVNDN
-842 GWRVTPKIDLSYI
+842 GWVVTPKVDLSYI

-860 TESSMDVVFGSTEG
+860 TESSMDVVFGSTDG
-874 SKVGYAVMDDGSFL
+874 SKVGYTVMDDGSFL